1 MMPTSLLIV
10 AIALGTCVATLLGG
24 WLALSLKRG
33 RNLVLGFSAGAVIGV
48 AFFDLLP
55 EALSLSGSSVLL
67 AAALGFLVYFLFDR
81 LVAQCDGH
89 VAATFLLGRGSGR
102 KTATHFSWNRSR
114 RGLLGAA
121 SLSAH
126 SLLDG
131 FGIGIAFQAGHGAG
145 LVVAAAV
152 VAHDFADGL
161 NTVNVVTSNGG
172 ARSQARRWLIADAVA
187 PLLGAGLSLFFS
199 LSPAKLG
206 LLLAGFAGF
215 FLYIGAVDLLPE
227 SQRGGGR
234 LGTTLA
240 TLLGALFLY
249 AVARMAM

>member
-1 MMPTSLLIV
+1 M
-10 AIALGTCVATLLGG
+10 
-24 WLALSLKRG
+24 
-33 RNLVLGFSAGAVIGV
+33 
-48 AFFDLLP
+48 
-55 EALSLSGSSVLL
+55 
-67 AAALGFLVYFLFDR
+67 
-81 LVAQCDGH
+81 AQCDGH
-89 VAATFLLGRGSGR
+89 VAAP
-102 KTATHFSWNRSR
+102 R

-145 LVVAAAV
+145 LVVAAV

-172 ARSQARRWLIADAVA
+172 ARAQARRWLIADAVA

-199 LSPAKLG
+199 LSPEKLG

-227 SQRGGGR
+227 SQRNGGR
-234 LGTTLA
+234 LGSTLA
-240 TLLGALFLY
+240 VLLGALFLY
-249 AVARMAM
+249 LVARAAM